1 MSSTLLIVEDN
12 EMNRDLL
19 TRRLQKKGFSIE
31 LAVDGVDAM
40 QRLNEVDVDVD
51 LVLMDMNLPVQD
63 GWTTC
68 QLIRK
73 DPQLQHLPIIAL
85 TAHAMTNDRE
95 RARAVGCTEYE
106 TKPINFQQLLGK
118 IQKLLARQATRSTQS
133 T

>member
-12 EMNRDLL
+12 DMNRDLL
-19 TRRLQKKGFSIE
+19 TRRLQKKGFSTV
-31 LAVDGVDAM
+31 LAVNGVDAM
-40 QRLNEVDVDVD
+40 QRLVEVDVD

-68 QLIRK
+68 QMIRR

-118 IQKLLARQATRSTQS
+118 IQKLLAWQTT
-133 T
+133 TN

>member
-1 MSSTLLIVEDN
+1 MTSTLLIVEDN

-19 TRRLQKKGFSIE
+19 TRRLQKKGFSTV

-40 QRLNEVDVDVD
+40 QRLDEVDVD

-68 QLIRK
+68 QMIRK
-73 DPQLQHLPIIAL
+73 HPQLQHLPIIAL

-118 IQKLLARQATRSTQS
+118 IEKLLAWQTT
-133 T
+133 TN

>member
-1 MSSTLLIVEDN
+1 MRSTLLIVEDN

-19 TRRLQKKGFSIE
+19 SRRLQKKGFTVV

-40 QRLNEVDVDVD
+40 QRLNEVEVD

-68 QLIRK
+68 QMIKGRPALNHI
-73 DPQLQHLPIIAL
+73 PIIAL

-118 IQKLLARQATRSTQS
+118 IQQLLVRQTVTHH
-133 T
+133 

>member
-1 MSSTLLIVEDN
+1 MSNTLLIVEDN

-19 TRRLQKKGFSIE
+19 SRRLQKKGFKVV
-31 LAVDGVDAM
+31 LAIDGVDAM
-40 QRLNEVDVDVD
+40 HRLREAEADVD

-68 QLIRK
+68 QMIK
-73 DPQLQHLPIIAL
+73 DDPLLNHLPIIAL

-118 IQKLLARQATRSTQS
+118 IQKLLACQTATNC
-133 T
+133 

>member
-19 TRRLQKKGFSIE
+19 TRRLQKKGFSTV
-31 LAVDGVDAM
+31 LAVNGVDAM
-40 QRLNEVDVDVD
+40 QRLDEVDVD

-68 QLIRK
+68 QMIRR
-73 DPQLQHLPIIAL
+73 DPQLKHLPIIAL

-118 IQKLLARQATRSTQS
+118 IQKLLAWQTTAN
-133 T
+133 

>member
-19 TRRLQKKGFSIE
+19 TRRLQKKGFSTV

-40 QRLNEVDVDVD
+40 QRLGEVDVD

-68 QLIRK
+68 QMIRK

-118 IQKLLARQATRSTQS
+118 IEKLLAWQATPN
-133 T
+133 

>member
-19 TRRLQKKGFSIE
+19 TRRLQKKGFSTV

-40 QRLNEVDVDVD
+40 RRLGEVDVD

-68 QLIRK
+68 QMIRK

-118 IQKLLARQATRSTQS
+118 IEKLLAWQATAN
-133 T
+133 

>member
-85 TAHAMTNDRE
+85 TAHAMSNDRE

-118 IQKLLARQATRSTQS
+118 IQKLLARQAARSTQH

>member
-19 TRRLQKKGFSIE
+19 TRRLQKKGFSTV

-40 QRLNEVDVDVD
+40 QRLGEVNVD

-68 QLIRK
+68 QMIRK

-118 IQKLLARQATRSTQS
+118 IEKLLAWQATPN
-133 T
+133 

>member
-19 TRRLQKKGFSIE
+19 SRRLQKKGFNIV

-40 QRLNEVDVDVD
+40 QRLREVEVD

-68 QLIRK
+68 QMIK
-73 DPQLQHLPIIAL
+73 DDPLLNHLPIVAL

-95 RARAVGCTEYE
+95 RARAVGCIEYE

-118 IQKLLARQATRSTQS
+118 IQKLLAPQTATNC
-133 T
+133 

>member
-19 TRRLQKKGFSIE
+19 SRRLQKKGFNVV
-31 LAVDGVDAM
+31 LAIDGVDAM
-40 QRLNEVDVDVD
+40 HRLGEVDVD

-68 QLIRK
+68 QMIK
-73 DPQLQHLPIIAL
+73 DDPILNHLPIIAL

-95 RARAVGCTEYE
+95 RARNVGCTEYE

-118 IQKLLARQATRSTQS
+118 IEKLLACDTATSC
-133 T
+133 

>member
-19 TRRLQKKGFSIE
+19 TRRLQKKGFSTV

-40 QRLNEVDVDVD
+40 QRLGEVDVD

-68 QLIRK
+68 QMIRK

-118 IQKLLARQATRSTQS
+118 IEKLLAWQATAN
-133 T
+133 

>member
-19 TRRLQKKGFSIE
+19 SRRLQKKGFSIE

-40 QRLNEVDVDVD
+40 QRLDEVDVD

-73 DPQLQHLPIIAL
+73 NPQLRHLPIIAL

-118 IQKLLARQATRSTQS
+118 IQKLLAWQASTS
-133 T
+133 TPST

>member
-19 TRRLQKKGFSIE
+19 TRRLQKKGFSTV
-31 LAVDGVDAM
+31 LAVNGVDAM
-40 QRLNEVDVDVD
+40 QRLDEVDVD

-68 QLIRK
+68 QMIRR

-118 IQKLLARQATRSTQS
+118 IQKLLAWQTTAN
-133 T
+133 

>member
-19 TRRLQKKGFSIE
+19 SRRLQKKGFSVV

-40 QRLNEVDVDVD
+40 RRLGEVDVD

-68 QLIRK
+68 QMIK
-73 DPQLQHLPIIAL
+73 DDPLLNHVPIIAL

-118 IQKLLARQATRSTQS
+118 IQKLLASQAATNF
-133 T
+133 

>member
-1 MSSTLLIVEDN
+1 MRSTLLIVEDN

-19 TRRLQKKGFSIE
+19 SRRLQKKGFTVV

-40 QRLNEVDVDVD
+40 QRLDEVDID

-68 QLIRK
+68 QMIK
-73 DPQLQHLPIIAL
+73 DQPALNHIPIIAL

-95 RARAVGCTEYE
+95 RAKAVGCTEYE

-118 IQKLLARQATRSTQS
+118 IQQLLVRQTVTHH
-133 T
+133 

>member
-19 TRRLQKKGFSIE
+19 SRRLQKKGFSIE
-31 LAVDGVDAM
+31 LAVDGMDAM
-40 QRLNEVDVDVD
+40 RRLDEVDVD

-73 DPQLQHLPIIAL
+73 HPQLRHLPIIAL

-118 IQKLLARQATRSTQS
+118 IQKLLAWQATTST
-133 T
+133 

>member
-19 TRRLQKKGFSIE
+19 SRRLQKKGFSIE
-31 LAVDGVDAM
+31 LAIDGVEAM
-40 QRLNEVDVDVD
+40 QRLNEVEVD

-73 DPQLQHLPIIAL
+73 DSQLQHLPIIAL

-118 IQKLLARQATRSTQS
+118 IHKLLAHHATQS
-133 T
+133 TPST